1 VGDLRKP
8 APLSACRNQRSKLGT
23 VTVFA
28 KFWQVVRSERCS
40 GSNVH
45 RLSATDYD
53 GTLAHDGVVEEAT
66 RRLPSGGPA
75 EACPGQPGENPRT
88 LRWRILQSDI
98 FNPSCRRLPLLRRSK
113 VLPGAFPHDKK
124 APRVFGL
131 DREAG

>member
-1 VGDLRKP
+1 
-8 APLSACRNQRSKLGT
+8 

-28 KFWQVVRSERCS
+28 EFWQVVRSERRS

-75 EACPGQPGENPRT
+75 EACPGHRARTPGPCAFRKPHT
-88 LRWRILQSDI
+88 
-98 FNPSCRRLPLLRRSK
+98 RLK
-113 VLPGAFPHDKK
+113 GVNG
-124 APRVFGL
+124 
-131 DREAG
+131 